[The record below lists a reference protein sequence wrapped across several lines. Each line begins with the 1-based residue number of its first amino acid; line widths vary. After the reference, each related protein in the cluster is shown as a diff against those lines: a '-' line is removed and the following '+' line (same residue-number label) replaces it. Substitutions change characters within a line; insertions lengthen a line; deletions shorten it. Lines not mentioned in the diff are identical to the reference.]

1 MKRIDSPK
9 CKNNLYE
16 IETNEM
22 SSKIKHGTRHNLC
35 RFAIVIAMAAF
46 LLGGCNANDV
56 PEAGM
61 DAWDKEESSKAAETE
76 TEEEIMESDSESE
89 TVIESESETEPE
101 KQAETESATET
112 EEKKSEKETE
122 KETEK
127 EKKGILSFLNKNK
140 KVSKWVKY
148 DSREEAQDAAGLII
162 SDRVLTEIKDY
173 TYIEYRA
180 IDDTMIEIIFRNKS
194 GQEGYR
200 FRQGYGTD
208 DISGDSKDY
217 DEEKEYKIGKTIVHT
232 RGANGRVAI
241 ATYTDGELTYAFVG
255 AAYQPTL
262 LELMGMYY
270 LFG

>member
-9 CKNNLYE
+9 YQNNLYQ
-16 IETNEM
+16 IETDQM
-22 SSKIKHGTRHNLC
+22 DYGKKHGMRHNLC
-35 RFAIVIAMAAF
+35 RLAIVIAMATF
-46 LLGGCNANDV
+46 LLGGCNANEV

-61 DAWDKEESSKAAETE
+61 DAWDREESSKAAETE
-76 TEEEIMESDSESE
+76 TEEETVKSESE
-89 TVIESESETEPE
+89 AETEAESET
-101 KQAETESATET
+101 QAETETETESET
-112 EEKKSEKETE
+112 EEKKDKKETE
-122 KETEK
+122 S
-127 EKKGILSFLNKNK
+127 EKKGIFSFLNKNK

-148 DSREEAQDAAGLII
+148 DNLEDAQNAAGLII

-180 IDDTMIEIIFRNKS
+180 IDNTMIEIIFRNKS

-208 DISGDSKDY
+208 DISGDNKDY

-232 RGANGRVAI
+232 RGANGRVAV